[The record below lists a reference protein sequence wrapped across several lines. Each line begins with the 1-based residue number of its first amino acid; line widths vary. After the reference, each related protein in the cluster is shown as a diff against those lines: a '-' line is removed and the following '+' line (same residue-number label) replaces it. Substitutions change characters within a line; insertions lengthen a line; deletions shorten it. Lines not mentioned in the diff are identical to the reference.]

1 MDILILRQNM
11 AIQLPKASEDLFY
24 PLELA
29 YATAKIPNYWE
40 RKNTGAGKTMW
51 LGIGNRRNYGV
62 GESRNN
68 DKFPDI
74 MREARV
80 LITQLYPT
88 LNWTALQVNINYEA
102 DWHTDKNNDG
112 KSMVVAFGD
121 YEGGELETED
131 GKVYDL
137 RHRPVVFEAA
147 KVRHRV
153 RPVTRGTRYS
163 IVFFRPKF
171 PKAFQELY
179 GALTYSQLEGLL
191 PPREEGQP
199 ASEIRM
205 NYEMGHKTAK
215 LE

>member
-1 MDILILRQNM
+1 M
-11 AIQLPKASEDLFY
+11 AVQLQKTSEDLFY

-29 YATAKIPNYWE
+29 YATADIPNYAE
-40 RKNTGAGKTMW
+40 RKNSGTGKTMW

-68 DKFPDI
+68 DKFQNLLT
-74 MREARV
+74 EARI
-80 LITQLYPT
+80 LITRLCPE
-88 LNWTALQVNINYEA
+88 LNWTAIQVNINYEA
-102 DWHTDKNNDG
+102 EWHCDKNNDG
-112 KSMVVAFGD
+112 KSLVVAFGD

-153 RPVTRGTRYS
+153 RPITRGTRYS
-163 IVFFRPKF
+163 IVFFRPRF
-171 PKAFQELY
+171 PKAFQNLY
-179 GALTYSQLEGLL
+179 GSLTYGQLEALL
-191 PPREEGQP
+191 PLRGERQP

-205 NYEMGHKTAK
+205 EYEMGHKTKK